1 MKVLL
6 ALALLCAP
14 AAPAWSRAGGG
25 GGGGCFAA
33 GTLVTTT
40 AGDIIIEALRP
51 GDRVLAYSDGRLM
64 EVPVRR
70 FIKERGRLL
79 TIITKGGKITTTGVH
94 PFLTRHGFAEAGT
107 FRKGD
112 EIGQL
117 QDGRVVWVKIK
128 KLRPGAETDVYNL
141 EVAPPNTFIANGFVV
156 HNKGGGGGFRSGRHS
171 RGRSIFDLFYI
182 GFMLVVVLIMKI
194 KEFLF
199 GAPAGQ
205 ASERLFSREE
215 VALRTSQ
222 TEKIL
227 SSLAAADATLRPALL
242 EAEVRGIFLD
252 MQAAWQARD
261 YSKLAGRMAPEL
273 HAGHSAKVE
282 RMRAQGEINMMED
295 VQVQRVDFVHVRYPA
310 AQEDRS
316 VTALITASAR
326 DYVLNASGTLVR
338 GSQSP
343 SVFQE
348 FWTFRPLN
356 GRWVPAA
363 INQTTE
369 EYILNA
375 PNLPAQPGQA
385 ADIPLQ
391 AAAVAAAAAMAVP
404 APVVPGRQAP
414 MPEQPPAPARY
425 DSSGDPWDRQR
436 MEIAATLAFLNVYG
450 AWEKNKPEELQADA
464 LFPETL
470 AKLKELMAA
479 KAKEG
484 LKFEFADLY
493 TRKAEIVLTQSAAGT
508 PSRRDEFTAR
518 INASARRALSRGGK
532 PLHKDAAPAP
542 FTEYWVFAR
551 DADKRWKF
559 REILPRM
566 RQEGG
571 DGCQLDVAP
580 TPVQLE
586 WYWAG

>member
-1 MKVLL
+1 MKFLL

-14 AAPAWSRAGGG
+14 AAPAWSRAGGGGG

-51 GDRVLAYSDGRLM
+51 GDRVLAYSGGRLM

-79 TIITKGGKITTTGVH
+79 TITTKSGKVTTTGEH

-107 FRKGD
+107 FKTGD

-128 KLRPGAETDVYNL
+128 KLRPGSETDVYNL
-141 EVAPPNTFIANGFVV
+141 DVAPPNTFIANGFVV
-156 HNKGGGGGFRSGRHS
+156 HNKGGGGGGRGS
-171 RGRSIFDLFYI
+171 RGGNLLTLIILGPI
-182 GFMLVVVLIMKI
+182 VLLMKL
-194 KEFLF
+194 KEMFF
-199 GAPAGQ
+199 GTGGGAET
-205 ASERLFSREE
+205 ERLFTREQI
-215 VALRTSQ
+215 ALRSSQ

-227 SSLAAADATLRPALL
+227 ASLAASDPALKPELL
-242 EAEVRGIFLD
+242 EAEVRSIFLA

-261 YSKLAGRMAPEL
+261 YSPLRSRIAPEL
-273 HAGHSAKVE
+273 FDGHTSKVDHMLA
-282 RMRAQGEINMMED
+282 RGEKNYMEN
-295 VQVQRVDFVHVRYPA
+295 VQVQAVDFVHVRFPA
-310 AQEDRS
+310 APEDRS
-316 VTALITASAR
+316 VTALITASAK
-326 DYVLNASGTLVR
+326 DYVLNENSGALVR
-338 GSQSP
+338 GSRFTST
-343 SVFQE
+343 FQE
-348 FWTFRPLN
+348 FWTFRPVN
-356 GRWVPAA
+356 GRWVPSA

-369 EYILNA
+369 EYILSA
-375 PNLPAQPGQA
+375 PNLPAEPGQT

-391 AAAVAAAAAMAVP
+391 AAAVIAAAAMAAP
-404 APVVPGRQAP
+404 APVTPGRQTPA
-414 MPEQPPAPARY
+414 PEQPKAPSRY
-425 DSSGDPWDRQR
+425 DASGDPWDRQR

-450 AWEKNKPEELQADA
+450 AWEKNRPEDLQADA

-470 AKLKELMAA
+470 AKLKALMAA
-479 KAKEG
+479 RAKEG

-493 TRKAEIVLTQSAAGT
+493 TRKAEIVLTQFAAGT
-508 PSRRDEFTAR
+508 PSRKDEFTAR

>member
-1 MKVLL
+1 MKFLL
-6 ALALLCAP
+6 AFALLCAP

-40 AGDIIIEALRP
+40 AGDTIIEALRP
-51 GDRVLAYSDGRLM
+51 GDRVLAYAEGRLM

-70 FIKERGRLL
+70 FIKERGRRL
-79 TIITKGGKITTTGVH
+79 TIITAGGKVTTTGEH

-107 FRKGD
+107 FKKGD

-128 KLRPGAETDVYNL
+128 KLRPGSETDVYNL

-156 HNKGGGGGFRSGRHS
+156 HNKGGGGGGGRGG
-171 RGRSIFDLFYI
+171 RGNLLSLIILGPI
-182 GFMLVVVLIMKI
+182 VLIMKL
-194 KEFLF
+194 KEMFF
-199 GAPAGQ
+199 GGSGSSQ
-205 ASERLFSREE
+205 EKLFSREQI
-215 VALRTSQ
+215 ALRSSQ
-222 TEKIL
+222 TESIL
-227 SSLAAADATLRPALL
+227 ASLSKSAPELKPEML
-242 EAEVRGIFLD
+242 EREVRSVFLA
-252 MQAAWQARD
+252 MQAAWQARN
-261 YSKLAGRMAPEL
+261 YAPIRHRLAPEL
-273 HAGHSAKVE
+273 YDSHTSKADNMLA
-282 RMRAQGEINMMED
+282 RGEKNIMED
-295 VQVQRVDFVHVRYPA
+295 VQVQAVDFVHVRYPA
-310 AQEDRS
+310 AAEDRS
-316 VTALITASAR
+316 VTALITASAK
-326 DYVLNASGTLVR
+326 DYVIDERSGSLIR
-338 GSQSP
+338 GSHLTNT
-343 SVFQE
+343 FQE
-348 FWTFRPLN
+348 FWTFRCIN
-356 GRWVPAA
+356 GRWVPSV

-369 EYILNA
+369 EYILSA
-375 PNLPAQPGQA
+375 PNLPAEPGQA
-385 ADIPLQ
+385 ENIPLQ
-391 AAAVAAAAAMAVP
+391 AAAVIAAAAMTAP
-404 APVVPGRQAP
+404 APVLPGRQAP
-414 MPEQPPAPARY
+414 APAKPPAPARY

-436 MEIAATLAFLNVYG
+436 MEIAATLAFLNIYG
-450 AWEKNKPEELQADA
+450 AWEKNKPEELQADG
-464 LFPETL
+464 LFPEAM
-470 AKLKELMAA
+470 AKLKALMAA
-479 KAKEG
+479 RAKEG

-493 TRKAEIVLTQSAAGT
+493 TRKAEIVLTQAAAGT
-508 PSRRDEFTAR
+508 LSRKDEFTAR